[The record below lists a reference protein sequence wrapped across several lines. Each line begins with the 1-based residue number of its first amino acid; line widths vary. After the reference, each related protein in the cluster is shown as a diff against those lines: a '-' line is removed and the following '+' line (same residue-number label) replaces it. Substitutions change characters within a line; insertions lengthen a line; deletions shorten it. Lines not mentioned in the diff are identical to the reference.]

1 MNPSPNIL
9 IVDDHPLFREA
20 MALVITTEFPG
31 AQLREASTL
40 PAAVEC
46 LTGGPVPDLVLLDLN
61 LPGVHGLEGLA
72 QVSAV
77 TPEAPVVIISA
88 EEDKQLILQAINAGA
103 MGFITKSAPRER
115 MRQALRQVLE
125 GNIYL
130 PPDIVRGSTP
140 AGPASG
146 HTTPISEDALNRL
159 TERQLRVLERM
170 AMGESNKQIAWAL
183 NITETT
189 VKTHVSAILGK
200 LGVNNRVQAIL
211 AAGEWLES
219 RKGQHGEL

>member
-1 MNPSPNIL
+1 
-9 IVDDHPLFREA
+9 
-20 MALVITTEFPG
+20 
-31 AQLREASTL
+31 
-40 PAAVEC
+40 
-46 LTGGPVPDLVLLDLN
+46 
-61 LPGVHGLEGLA
+61 
-72 QVSAV
+72 
-77 TPEAPVVIISA
+77 
-88 EEDKQLILQAINAGA
+88 

-130 PPDIVRGSTP
+130 PPDIVRGSSSADSPSRNTP
-140 AGPASG
+140 Q
-146 HTTPISEDALNRL
+146 ISEEALNRL

-211 AAGEWLES
+211 AAGEWLENRKS
-219 RKGQHGEL
+219 RRTD

>member
-20 MALVITTEFPG
+20 MALVITTELPG
-31 AQLREASTL
+31 AQLGEASTL
-40 PAAVEC
+40 PMALQRLAE
-46 LTGGPVPDLVLLDLN
+46 GPVPDLVLLDLN

-72 QVSAV
+72 EVSAAA
-77 TPEAPVVIISA
+77 PDAPVVIISA

-115 MRQALRQVLE
+115 MRQALRQVLD

-130 PPDIVRGSTP
+130 PPDIVRGSSSADSPSRNTP
-140 AGPASG
+140 Q
-146 HTTPISEDALNRL
+146 ISEEALNRL

-211 AAGEWLES
+211 AAGQWLEHHKA
-219 RKGQHGEL
+219 RKSD

>member
-20 MALVITTEFPG
+20 MALVISTELPG
-31 AQLREASTL
+31 AQLAEASTL
-40 PAAVEC
+40 PAALDR
-46 LTGGPVPDLVLLDLN
+46 LTEGPVPDLVLLDLN

-72 QVSAV
+72 QVSTAA
-77 TPEAPVVIISA
+77 PDAPVVIISA

-115 MRQALRQVLE
+115 MRQALRQVLD

-130 PPDIVRGSTP
+130 PPDIIRGSTSTESP
-140 AGPASG
+140 QR
-146 HTTPISEDALNRL
+146 HTPQISEEALNRL
-159 TERQLRVLERM
+159 TDRQLRVLERM

-183 NITETT
+183 SITETT

-211 AAGEWLES
+211 AAGEWLEH
-219 RKGQHGEL
+219 RRTRTTD